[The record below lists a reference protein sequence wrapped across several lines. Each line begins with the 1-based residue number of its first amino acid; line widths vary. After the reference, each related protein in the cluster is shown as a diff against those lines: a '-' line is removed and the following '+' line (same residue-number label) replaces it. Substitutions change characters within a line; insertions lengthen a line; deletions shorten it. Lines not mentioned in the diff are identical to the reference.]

1 MFRLTVPTPAV
12 GRIVQLTDW
21 LPPEFSAVSQYTI
34 LIAEEE
40 AERGGAV
47 TVVGLTKSQ
56 PVLETRVIGPGTLCI
71 IGVPR
76 KDIDRASWSR
86 RLIWTGKTN
95 LVLIRRAWP
104 HMRQADEIR
113 FTGSPPFMIHFLSV
127 ANVFL
132 RKKLTYRITDFYP
145 ECIIA
150 ALKKPSIVLEG
161 VRRLTNV
168 LRRRVDRF
176 EVIGNDMARRLLAC
190 GIDPDR
196 IVLRRD
202 MSPVEIGPDTQ
213 PLPIPTEL
221 AGRKT
226 RLYSGNWGVAHDVD
240 TFVEGYRHHHQNGSG
255 SVLLW
260 LNATG
265 SGADEV
271 DWRLRAE
278 RLPFHR
284 QHLVPLD
291 QLANLLVTPDAHLI
305 TLRPE
310 FIGFV
315 LPSKVYGCIAS
326 RRPVL
331 FVGPLGSDVNELC
344 SADSGLPFRR
354 ADVGRASKVA
364 DALEELGQL
373 GTFVTRGGKR
383 TEEASEGHRA
393 G

>member
-1 MFRLTVPTPAV
+1 MDGSGAPAMR
-12 GRIVQLTDW
+12 RIVQLTDW

-47 TVVGLTKSQ
+47 TVVGLTKSR
-56 PVLETRVIGPGTLCI
+56 PVLDTRMIDPGALYI
-71 IGVPR
+71 VGVPR

-95 LVLIRRAWP
+95 LILIWRAWRY
-104 HMRQADEIR
+104 MRQADEIR

-150 ALKKPSIVLEG
+150 ALKKPSIVLEAL
-161 VRRLTNV
+161 RRLTNL
-168 LRRRVDRF
+168 LRRRIDRF

-196 IVLRRD
+196 VVLRRD
-202 MSPVEIGPDTQ
+202 MSPVDIGPDTQ

-226 RLYSGNWGVAHDVD
+226 LLYSGNWGVAHDVD
-240 TFVEGYRHHHQNGSG
+240 TFLEGYRRHHQIGTG

-265 SGADEV
+265 SGADEI
-271 DWRLRAE
+271 DSRLRAE
-278 RLPFHR
+278 RLPFYR
-284 QHLVPLD
+284 QNLVALD
-291 QLANLLVTPDAHLI
+291 QLGNLLVTPDAHLI

-310 FIGFV
+310 FMGFV

-331 FVGPLGSDVNELC
+331 FVGPPGSDVNELC
-344 SADSGLPFRR
+344 SADPGLPFRR
-354 ADVGRASKVA
+354 ADVGNASEVA

-373 GTFVTRGGKR
+373 GTFITRGAKG
-383 TEEASEGHRA
+383 TEDASEGHRA